1 MRCARDDG
9 THAHTNRDA
18 HLASLTPLIG
28 EAQVRG
34 CARRA
39 RAAQRRSRGAT
50 EARGVHLER
59 HVMKA
64 AYILHIP
71 QYRVIFFHIVYISC
85 FSCFAYEIILFSSKI
100 IFLNKSKK
108 QQVLLNVLQY
118 SSRS

>member
-71 QYRVIFFHIVYISC
+71 QYRVIFFHIMFICLV
-85 FSCFAYEIILFSSKI
+85 
-100 IFLNKSKK
+100 
-108 QQVLLNVLQY
+108 VLVVMHMKLYCLVLKLY
-118 SSRS
+118 F